1 MSSRSLIAGVGVLA
15 LVTGCG
21 APTTTYE
28 PVFLAGRAVAPVG
41 DSLFA
46 ATSTRVAAVILY
58 DRRGRPRDTLG
69 LGLLSNPGRVQ
80 VRDGS
85 TYVSDVAQGHPLI
98 AEFGPDGALRRTI
111 RLDGMASQAHQ
122 FAVLPDGGVVIES
135 RDARLLVLRGDSAAT
150 FAPVEVGTR
159 PSLLLGA
166 DGGVLHAI
174 PDKMITLY
182 NGFGHIRWRIDWPWQ
197 EAAFVADVALD
208 RRGRIHFLVG
218 DPATG
223 TFTAPTL
230 APATGEVVRWS
241 EPTSGNSFVVDRLG
255 QVIPAGGLWGDAAG
269 RQHP

>member
-1 MSSRSLIAGVGVLA
+1 MPSRSLIAGVGALA
-15 LVTGCG
+15 LVMGCG

-46 ATSTRVAAVILY
+46 ATSTRVAAVIFY

-69 LGLLSNPGRVQ
+69 LGVLANPGRVQ
-80 VRDGS
+80 VLDGS
-85 TYVSDVAQGHPLI
+85 TYVSDVAQGHPLLMV
-98 AEFGPDGALRRTI
+98 FGPDGALRRTI

-135 RDARLLVLRGDSAAT
+135 RDARLLVLRGDSTAT

-159 PSLLLGA
+159 PSLLVGA

-197 EAAFVADVALD
+197 ESAFVADVASD

-223 TFTAPTL
+223 TFTAQTL

-241 EPTSGNSFVVDRLG
+241 EPTSGSSFVVDRLG
-255 QVIPAGGLWGDAAG
+255 QVVPAGDSWGDAAG
-269 RQHP
+269 RQGP